1 MSKPAATEPAATLP
15 RWVPTRAKAAQIVF
29 WYAALGVLWIYG
41 SGWLLHRLVQDGVL
55 LEKLETIKGCG
66 FVAVTSF
73 LLLLMLSRNFR
84 AIRRAATQL
93 QESERQLRLI
103 GDNLPDSYVYQFAPG
118 PDGQPRFTYVS
129 AGVKR
134 VHGLEPAEVLRDGK
148 CIFKQ
153 LDAAQLAA
161 YAVAEAESARK
172 MTNFGMDF
180 RLRRADGAERVIHA
194 QSRPSRTADGRV
206 QWDGFTVDVTERKR
220 AEAALRER
228 EQQFR
233 LFIEHSPA
241 AIAMLD
247 RHMRYLAVSRRWLA
261 DYRLGE
267 RDLTGQSHYE
277 VFPEI
282 PKRWKEVHRRC
293 LAGAVE
299 KC

>member
-118 PDGQPRFTYVS
+118 
-129 AGVKR
+129 
-134 VHGLEPAEVLRDGK
+134 
-148 CIFKQ
+148 
-153 LDAAQLAA
+153 
-161 YAVAEAESARK
+161 
-172 MTNFGMDF
+172 
-180 RLRRADGAERVIHA
+180 
-194 QSRPSRTADGRV
+194 RTAS
-206 QWDGFTVDVTERKR
+206 R
-220 AEAALRER
+220 A
-228 EQQFR
+228 
-233 LFIEHSPA
+233 SP
-241 AIAMLD
+241 
-247 RHMRYLAVSRRWLA
+247 
-261 DYRLGE
+261 
-267 RDLTGQSHYE
+267 T
-277 VFPEI
+277 
-282 PKRWKEVHRRC
+282 
-293 LAGAVE
+293 
-299 KC
+299 